1 MKLDFGQSLPLCL
14 CKLLSADQTVASA
27 IPPLISAMP
36 TFDKSSWTA
45 LQPAFNEHIKS
56 PDARA
61 AAEAACALYN
71 LLQQGSAPTA
81 DLTGLPPEPV
91 AKALLGTL
99 HRLCTIFPALPTA
112 LQRDPSVY
120 ATVRAAAKVNPDLET
135 VHGRWYTEFCVWL
148 QPPQSE
154 EQGRHQSG
162 YAMTVSGAS
171 LQGTNAAGH
180 TSAAASAAKALP
192 CDQGAIPSGEGTR
205 VAMFSARFD
214 GGEMEMKFRE
224 VHKILL
230 ANNYNVLMV
239 DVRSGENFGKLT
251 TRYLNRVY
259 EESGTLLAVCTPN
272 YGEKTASAHSSHE
285 ELIFAL
291 DNKDRVQILPL
302 RVVDTYPPQPP
313 FGPDHPFDKEGDAR
327 GLVRRLFPPSTVF
340 QDCRKKSEI
349 QIAAEIA
356 ERLRAHRFS
365 A

>member
-1 MKLDFGQSLPLCL
+1 MYRIYRSELMYSKYFAVSNHPSVSNFYCFPHGSHFLSWSNRSYRSETGQS
-14 CKLLSADQTVASA
+14 
-27 IPPLISAMP
+27 
-36 TFDKSSWTA
+36 
-45 LQPAFNEHIKS
+45 
-56 PDARA
+56 
-61 AAEAACALYN
+61 
-71 LLQQGSAPTA
+71 
-81 DLTGLPPEPV
+81 
-91 AKALLGTL
+91 
-99 HRLCTIFPALPTA
+99 
-112 LQRDPSVY
+112 
-120 ATVRAAAKVNPDLET
+120 VR
-135 VHGRWYTEFCVWL
+135 
-148 QPPQSE
+148 
-154 EQGRHQSG
+154 
-162 YAMTVSGAS
+162 
-171 LQGTNAAGH
+171 
-180 TSAAASAAKALP
+180 
-192 CDQGAIPSGEGTR
+192 
-205 VAMFSARFD
+205 
-214 GGEMEMKFRE
+214 KFRE